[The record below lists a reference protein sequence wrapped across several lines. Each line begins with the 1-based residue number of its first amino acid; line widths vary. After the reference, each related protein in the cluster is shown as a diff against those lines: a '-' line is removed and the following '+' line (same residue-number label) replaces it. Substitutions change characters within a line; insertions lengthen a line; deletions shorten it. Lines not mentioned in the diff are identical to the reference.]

1 MSPTKWI
8 QAIRDDRQLSRLYD
22 KLTTDERHR
31 LFEESDGDTW
41 NLLQIIEDILEDRRN
56 ERI

>member
-41 NLLQIIEDILEDRRN
+41 NLLQIIEDIIGDRN
-56 ERI
+56 EQR

>member
-8 QAIRDDRQLSRLYD
+8 QAIRDDRRLSRLYD

-41 NLLQIIEDILEDRRN
+41 NLLQIIEDIIGDRN
-56 ERI
+56 EQR